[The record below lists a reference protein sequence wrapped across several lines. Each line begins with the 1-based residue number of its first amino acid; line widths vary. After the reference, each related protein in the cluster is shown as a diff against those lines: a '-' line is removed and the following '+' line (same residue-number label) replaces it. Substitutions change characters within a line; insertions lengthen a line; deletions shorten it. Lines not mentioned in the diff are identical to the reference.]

1 MLESVLHTN
10 GKKTNRID
18 TDFVGPTLYLKDFQT
33 AEINL
38 FQELKQTTCK
48 ELREMMKTVSQ
59 QTVNIKSETES
70 IMKK

>member
-1 MLESVLHTN
+1 M
-10 GKKTNRID
+10 NRID

-70 IMKK
+70 VMKK